1 MGHFIGIGINAVKE
15 RGGCEDSIGQLDL
28 TALNISCRKPPGQ
41 LALGAVW
48 RQSLLQTEEQV
59 QRPWGQEQHKV
70 KQLQAEVD
78 GGQGAQSDVAGG
90 VCRRQPPMDRTGRV
104 GFGHLS

>member
-1 MGHFIGIGINAVKE
+1 M
-15 RGGCEDSIGQLDL
+15 GCEDSIGQLDL

-48 RQSLLQTEEQV
+48 RHPELAAD
-59 QRPWGQEQHKV
+59 RRANAKPWGQEQHKV
-70 KQLQAEVD
+70 KQLQAKVD
-78 GGQGAQSDVAGG
+78 GGQGVQSDVAGG

>member
-1 MGHFIGIGINAVKE
+1 M
-15 RGGCEDSIGQLDL
+15 GCEDSLGQLDL

-41 LALGAVW
+41 LALGPVW
-48 RQSLLQTEEQV
+48 RQSLLQTEE
-59 QRPWGQEQHKV
+59 QEQHKV